1 MTFFIVLFLTKN
13 LYSDMQIA
21 LDAKEQNTVELM
33 SKQSE
38 LNRLNELKKELTQ
51 ECNELIEEIAGFT

>member
-51 ECNELIEEIAGFT
+51 E